1 MGHLI
6 RFALMGLTLVASG
19 AIAAPLESSTLSKR
33 CVNSAT
39 DRTCWGDY
47 DINTDYYNV
56 VPNTGNTVEVN
67 SYIKTLK

>member
-6 RFALMGLTLVASG
+6 RFALMGLTLAASG